1 MASLI
6 DSTAQFDQRCK
17 DINLSVGACA
27 ALKAAGVTSLG
38 ILAYSHGQPGQALS
52 DVAFDAWVRASID
65 AGLSLAD
72 TAGIK
77 RLLFEA
83 HTLVL
88 ASLKEQV
95 TSPDALLTK
104 KVPSTERESKMRQV
118 KASLVG
124 LVIEGASE
132 PGHALLDAAA
142 QMYHA
147 NEVKYLAPERCISRL
162 HEVTHCK
169 QPTRQLEIEADKL
182 VVREKDSELHETAHS
197 ALQVKS
203 ALERRGISLYFA
215 DLVTHSAYTRYIAA
229 LFNHLHRDPP
239 VGYARCSVSQLVNA
253 DKLVWAKLLEDGVR
267 PRRDPTGS
275 LPLDTELIKALESY
289 QVSFALLPLPS
300 HVAKKP
306 AGKGSGGDKDGDK
319 HKVWDE
325 HFHKKGKKGK
335 GKGKSQ
341 KIPYNISKLGGVG
354 RTPDNQNICYRY
366 NLEGCKEA
374 ADGAACGKGQHV
386 CAKCFG
392 PHPIKEH
399 PKS

>member
-17 DINLSVGACA
+17 DINLTAGACA
-27 ALKAAGVTSLG
+27 ALKAAGISSLG

-52 DVAFDAWVRASID
+52 DTQFEAWVRSAID

-72 TAGIK
+72 TSGIK

-95 TSPDALLTK
+95 TSPDALLSK
-104 KVPSTERESKMRQV
+104 KIPATERESKMRQV
-118 KASLVG
+118 RAALSG

-142 QMYHA
+142 QIYHA
-147 NEVKYLAPERCISRL
+147 NEVKYLSPERCISRL
-162 HEVTHCK
+162 HEVTHHK
-169 QPTRQLEIEADKL
+169 QPGKQLEIEADKL
-182 VVREKDSELHETAHS
+182 VVREKDDTPHEIAHS

-203 ALERRGISLYFA
+203 ALERRGVALYFA
-215 DLVTHSAYTRYIAA
+215 DLVTYSSYTRYIAA

-239 VGYARCSVSQLVNA
+239 QGYSRCSVSQLVNA
-253 DKLVWAKLLEDGVR
+253 DKLVWAKLLEEGVK
-267 PRRDPTGS
+267 PRRNAAGE
-275 LPLDTELIKALESY
+275 LALDTELMKALESY
-289 QVSFALLPLPS
+289 QVSFALLPLPTA
-300 HVAKKP
+300 VVKKP
-306 AGKGSGGDKDGDK
+306 GKGPQGDKDTDK
-319 HKVWDE
+319 HRVYHDQ
-325 HFHKKGKKGK
+325 FDKKGKKGK
-335 GKGKSQ
+335 GKGKNSQ
-341 KIPYNISKLGGVG
+341 KIPYGISKLGGVG
-354 RTPDNQNICYRY
+354 RTPDNQNICFRY

-374 ADGAACGKGQHV
+374 ADGASCNKGQHV

-392 PHPIKEH
+392 PHSIKDH

>member
-6 DSTAQFDQRCK
+6 DPTAQFDQRCR
-17 DINLSVGACA
+17 DINLSPVTCTAMRV
-27 ALKAAGVTSLG
+27 AGITSLG
-38 ILAYSHGQPGQALS
+38 ILAYSHGQPGQA
-52 DVAFDAWVRASID
+52 VVDADFTTWVQGTIG
-65 AGLSLAD
+65 AGISLAD

-104 KVPSTERESKMRQV
+104 KVPSTEREAKMRV
-118 KASLVG
+118 VRANLTG

-132 PGHALLDAAA
+132 PGHALLDSAA

-162 HEVTHCK
+162 HEVTHQK
-169 QPTRQLEIEADKL
+169 QPTRQLELEADKL
-182 VVREKDSELHETAHS
+182 VVKQKDDEPHESAHS

-203 ALERRGISLYFA
+203 ALERRGVALYFA
-215 DLVTHSAYTRYIAA
+215 DMITHTAYTRYIAA

-239 VGYARCSVSQLVNA
+239 PGYTRCSVSQLVNA
-253 DKLVWAKLLEDGVR
+253 DKLVWAKLLEDNIK
-267 PRRDPTGS
+267 PRRDAAGD
-275 LPLDTELIKALESY
+275 LALDTELIRALESY
-289 QVSFALLPLPS
+289 QVSFALLPLP
-300 HVAKKP
+300 VTTKKP
-306 AGKGSGGDKDGDK
+306 SGKGTGGDKTKVYDDHFDK
-319 HKVWDE
+319 IQR
-325 HFHKKGKKGK
+325 KGK
-335 GKGKSQ
+335 GKGKGKKSSQ
-341 KIPYNISKLGGVG
+341 KVPYGITQLGGVG
-354 RTPDNQNICYRY
+354 RTPDNQNICFRY

-374 ADGAACGKGQHV
+374 ADGASCVKGQHV